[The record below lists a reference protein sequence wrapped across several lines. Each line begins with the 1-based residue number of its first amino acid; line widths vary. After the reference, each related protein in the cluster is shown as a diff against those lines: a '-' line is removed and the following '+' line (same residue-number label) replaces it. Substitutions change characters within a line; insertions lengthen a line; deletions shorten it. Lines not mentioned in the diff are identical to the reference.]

1 MTKKGVLICCTLLCC
16 LFFSDLK
23 SQEQNT
29 ANIPLA
35 TVLSKI
41 ETLFNVSFSYA
52 DHIVAPVY
60 TRDLL
65 DNSTLAQALSLIENT
80 TDLSFDFLNER
91 FIVIT
96 ENIINEVQELDQIY
110 ISNLL
115 TTGISKSRSGVT
127 RIKPAQFGI
136 LPGIIE
142 PDVLQTV
149 QALPGIISTEETVS
163 NVNIRGGTND
173 QNLILWDGIKMYQSG
188 HFFGL
193 ISAFNPYLTKRV
205 EVIKNGTSAR
215 YGDGVSGTI
224 NIELDDKVATDYEG
238 SISANLLH
246 FKGYTTLPLSKKITL
261 SLSARR
267 SNTDFIQSPTYT
279 SYTDRIFQDTDLSVN
294 SDKDSQVSDLN
305 FYFYDVST
313 NLIYDITEK
322 DNLKISATSIYNK
335 LGYDE
340 TIKAL
345 DINERSGINQSN
357 NGVRLAYTRKWNDK
371 HTTDFTLY
379 LSNYNLNARNFNLE
393 NGQQLDQEN
402 EVLDIGSKLQL
413 SSKLSDSF
421 IWNNGYQFT
430 EVGARNLAQTNRPVF
445 FNNTRDVIRTHS
457 LYSELSYL
465 SPSKKT
471 QFITGVR
478 GNYLDAFNTVIIEP
492 RIRFSQRVLSYF
504 KVSAL
509 GEFKSQSIFQIIDQ
523 PNDFLGL
530 QRSRWV
536 AANDD
541 TLPVLKSKQASVS
554 LDYTQNKWL
563 LSLEGYIKNVDGI
576 SSRSQG
582 FQNQFQFTNAVGSYD
597 VMGIDFLVN
606 KQFNKFGSWLS
617 YSFSKNNFDFE
628 SLNNGSRFP
637 NNTDIRHSL
646 TYGSTY
652 TINDFKFSLGF
663 NWRTGTP
670 LTQPREEQPVVNGAI
685 IYDLPNSSLSDSFLR
700 FDISAIYKFQLFD
713 KDVQVGASIWNL
725 LDNNNILNTYYLIN
739 SEDEIQ
745 KITVKSLGITPNFSL
760 QYSF

>member
-29 ANIPLA
+29 ATVPLA
-35 TVLSKI
+35 TVLSNI

-60 TRDLL
+60 TRDLI

-96 ENIINEVQELDQIY
+96 ENIISEVQELDQIY

-224 NIELDDKVATDYEG
+224 NIELDDKVAADYEG

-379 LSNYNLNARNFNLE
+379 L
-393 NGQQLDQEN
+393 
-402 EVLDIGSKLQL
+402 
-413 SSKLSDSF
+413 
-421 IWNNGYQFT
+421 
-430 EVGARNLAQTNRPVF
+430 
-445 FNNTRDVIRTHS
+445 
-457 LYSELSYL
+457 
-465 SPSKKT
+465 
-471 QFITGVR
+471 
-478 GNYLDAFNTVIIEP
+478 
-492 RIRFSQRVLSYF
+492 
-504 KVSAL
+504 
-509 GEFKSQSIFQIIDQ
+509 
-523 PNDFLGL
+523 
-530 QRSRWV
+530 
-536 AANDD
+536 
-541 TLPVLKSKQASVS
+541 
-554 LDYTQNKWL
+554 
-563 LSLEGYIKNVDGI
+563 
-576 SSRSQG
+576 
-582 FQNQFQFTNAVGSYD
+582 
-597 VMGIDFLVN
+597 
-606 KQFNKFGSWLS
+606 
-617 YSFSKNNFDFE
+617 
-628 SLNNGSRFP
+628 
-637 NNTDIRHSL
+637 
-646 TYGSTY
+646 
-652 TINDFKFSLGF
+652 
-663 NWRTGTP
+663 
-670 LTQPREEQPVVNGAI
+670 
-685 IYDLPNSSLSDSFLR
+685 
-700 FDISAIYKFQLFD
+700 
-713 KDVQVGASIWNL
+713 
-725 LDNNNILNTYYLIN
+725 
-739 SEDEIQ
+739 
-745 KITVKSLGITPNFSL
+745 
-760 QYSF
+760 

>member
-1 MTKKGVLICCTLLCC
+1 MTKKSVLTFFTLLCC

-29 ANIPLA
+29 ATLPLA
-35 TVLSKI
+35 TVLNNLEAI
-41 ETLFNVSFSYA
+41 FNVSFSYA
-52 DHIVAPVY
+52 DHIVAPTY
-60 TRDLL
+60 IKDISEG
-65 DNSTLAQALSLIENT
+65 STLTQALEYIENN
-80 TDLSFDFLNER
+80 TDLTFDFLNER

-115 TTGISKSRSGVT
+115 TTGISKSRSGIT
-127 RIKPAQFGI
+127 RIIPEQFGI

-142 PDVLQTV
+142 PDVLQAV
-149 QALPGIISTEETVS
+149 QALPGIFSTEETVS
-163 NVNIRGGTND
+163 DVNIRGGTND

-238 SISANLLH
+238 SVSANLLH
-246 FKGYTTLPLSKKITL
+246 LKGFATLPVSKKLTL

-279 SYTDRIFQDTDLSVN
+279 SYTDRIFQDTDLSIN
-294 SDKDSQVSDLN
+294 SDKESQVSDLN

-313 NLIYDITEK
+313 NLIYDISKK
-322 DNLKISATSIYNK
+322 DKLKLSATTIYNK

-340 TIKAL
+340 TIRAL
-345 DINERSGINQSN
+345 EINERSGINQSN
-357 NGVRLAYTRKWNDK
+357 NGARLVYTRNWNKK
-371 HTTDFTLY
+371 HTTDVELY

-402 EVLDIGSKLQL
+402 EVLDVGLKLQ
-413 SSKLSDSF
+413 SSNKLTDTF

-430 EVGARNLAQTNRPVF
+430 EVGARNLAQTNRPIF
-445 FNNTRDVIRTHS
+445 FSNERDVIRTHS

-465 SPSKKT
+465 SPSKGT

-478 GNYLDAFNTVIIEP
+478 GNYLDTFNTLIIEP
-492 RIRFSQRVLSYF
+492 RVRFSQRFLSF
-504 KVSAL
+504 LKISAL

-530 QRSRWV
+530 QRSRWI

-541 TLPVLKSKQASVS
+541 SFPILKSKQASVS
-554 LDYTQNKWL
+554 LDYTKSKWL
-563 LSLEGYIKNVDGI
+563 LSVEGYIKKVDGI

-606 KQFNKFGSWLS
+606 KQFQKFGTWLS

-628 SLNNGSRFP
+628 SLNNGRRFP

-670 LTQPREEQPVVNGAI
+670 LTSPREENPIVNGQI
-685 IYDLPNSSLSDSFLR
+685 IYDLPNSSVSDSFLR
-700 FDISAIYKFQLFD
+700 FDVSAIYKFELFS
-713 KDVQVGASIWNL
+713 KNVQVGASIWNL

-739 SEDEIQ
+739 SNDEIQ